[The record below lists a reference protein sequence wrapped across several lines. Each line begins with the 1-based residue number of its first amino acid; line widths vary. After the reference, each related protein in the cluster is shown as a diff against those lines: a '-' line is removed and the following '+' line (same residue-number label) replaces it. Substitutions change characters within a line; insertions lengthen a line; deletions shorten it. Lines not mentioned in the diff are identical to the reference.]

1 MLRKLLAAAGVVMV
15 VFFVIGTVGVIQ
27 EEREDMVY
35 SQDAILELSDIR
47 CENIG
52 DQYKEQEAADGYSLY
67 RIVWT
72 LENESIY
79 EAYAGSLYFYYS
91 SADESSYDDVYMPE
105 ADSGRDTSE
114 LRDKIV
120 TSDFHCCRA
129 LLLARRAGYTQASGY
144 GAPTPGWVMPSSC
157 IREAFALVKS
167 FLLDR

>member
-52 DQYKEQEAADGYSLY
+52 DQYKEQEAADGYSFY

-105 ADSGRDTSE
+105 ADSGRDVFYYSNEPVIPAGRTTDIESIVGVKDGVERIRVEYRLNYEDDYENME
-114 LRDKIV
+114 LN
-120 TSDFHCCRA
+120 
-129 LLLARRAGYTQASGY
+129 LQ
-144 GAPTPGWVMPSSC
+144 
-157 IREAFALVKS
+157 E
-167 FLLDR
+167 